1 MATGDSYKLEIIGA
15 FGFGQQFVVS
25 HHYRQTLDFPG
36 STGAEQVIEAWQS
49 DCQSAFLATVP
60 IGAGILKFVAR
71 GILGNLE
78 QFEKPVSLIQGTKSG
93 DPLPPN
99 APPII
104 SWRTGLFGRRFRG
117 RTFMP
122 SGTETDQSGG
132 EINSTFVNLLTS
144 YGNSTLSITASVAG
158 DTFEHVIF
166 SKTGNVVTPV
176 TSFVVRT
183 TLATQRRRRLGTG
196 A

>member
-1 MATGDSYKLEIIGA
+1 
-15 FGFGQQFVVS
+15 
-25 HHYRQTLDFPG
+25 
-36 STGAEQVIEAWQS
+36 
-49 DCQSAFLATVP
+49 
-60 IGAGILKFVAR
+60 
-71 GILGNLE
+71 
-78 QFEKPVSLIQGTKSG
+78 
-93 DPLPPN
+93 
-99 APPII
+99 
-104 SWRTGLFGRRFRG
+104 
-117 RTFMP
+117 MP